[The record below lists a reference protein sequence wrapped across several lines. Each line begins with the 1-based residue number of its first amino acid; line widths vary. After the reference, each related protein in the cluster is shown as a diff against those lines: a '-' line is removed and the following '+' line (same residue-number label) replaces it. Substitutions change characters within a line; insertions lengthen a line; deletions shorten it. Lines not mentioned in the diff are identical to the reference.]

1 MIKHLPYLILASFFS
16 LFLSCSSEQTRSE
29 TYFGGKII
37 NPKSNYVVLHSMQ
50 EVIDTLFLKKD
61 NTFLGKLQNPNEGLY
76 YFTHGNEN
84 QFIYLEPQDSLMLR
98 LNTWYFDESI
108 VYAGRGAERNNILID
123 CFLED
128 EKDNQIFYKLNLLE
142 PKKFQAKTDSLLR
155 LKLNTYNNYI
165 AKNPNETPE
174 FRHIL
179 KTALTYPVYAK
190 IERYPV
196 AHSKIGHKTVSTE
209 INQTFYNHRK
219 SIRINNDSLMYFPP
233 HLKYVGNYL
242 YNITYELGHSPR
254 KYEYTSDFTVD
265 LLMNIEKKLTSQEF
279 KNTFLKQT
287 VIGHFYRRSSCKV
300 HQETFDIFFKLS
312 TDGQDK
318 KLVQQLLS
326 DSKLVKK
333 GQRLTDFTITNYNNR
348 HNSIKKLIKN
358 KSTFLFFWNP
368 VYVSPEY
375 ISSRIN
381 YLTQQFP
388 QVQFIQIQIN
398 DNFNKIIP
406 ELDIKN
412 QYFITPKSDA
422 NQFLTSKMPRGI
434 ILNNKGMI
442 TNGFA
447 YISSKNLQKEL
458 ERLK

>member
-1 MIKHLPYLILASFFS
+1 
-16 LFLSCSSEQTRSE
+16 
-29 TYFGGKII
+29 
-37 NPKSNYVVLHSMQ
+37 
-50 EVIDTLFLKKD
+50 
-61 NTFLGKLQNPNEGLY
+61 
-76 YFTHGNEN
+76 
-84 QFIYLEPQDSLMLR
+84 
-98 LNTWYFDESI
+98 
-108 VYAGRGAERNNILID
+108 
-123 CFLED
+123 
-128 EKDNQIFYKLNLLE
+128 
-142 PKKFQAKTDSLLR
+142 
-155 LKLNTYNNYI
+155 
-165 AKNPNETPE
+165 
-174 FRHIL
+174 
-179 KTALTYPVYAK
+179 
-190 IERYPV
+190 
-196 AHSKIGHKTVSTE
+196 
-209 INQTFYNHRK
+209 
-219 SIRINNDSLMYFPP
+219 
-233 HLKYVGNYL
+233 
-242 YNITYELGHSPR
+242 
-254 KYEYTSDFTVD
+254 
-265 LLMNIEKKLTSQEF
+265 
-279 KNTFLKQT
+279 
-287 VIGHFYRRSSCKV
+287 
-300 HQETFDIFFKLS
+300 
-312 TDGQDK
+312 
-318 KLVQQLLS
+318 LLS

-447 YISSKNLQKEL
+447 SISSKNLQKEL

>member
-1 MIKHLPYLILASFFS
+1 M
-16 LFLSCSSEQTRSE
+16 
-29 TYFGGKII
+29 
-37 NPKSNYVVLHSMQ
+37 
-50 EVIDTLFLKKD
+50 
-61 NTFLGKLQNPNEGLY
+61 
-76 YFTHGNEN
+76 
-84 QFIYLEPQDSLMLR
+84 
-98 LNTWYFDESI
+98 
-108 VYAGRGAERNNILID
+108 
-123 CFLED
+123 
-128 EKDNQIFYKLNLLE
+128 
-142 PKKFQAKTDSLLR
+142 
-155 LKLNTYNNYI
+155 
-165 AKNPNETPE
+165 
-174 FRHIL
+174 HIL
-179 KTALTYPVYAK
+179 RTALTYPVFAK

-196 AHSKIGHKTVSTE
+196 AHSKISHKPVSAE

-233 HLKYVGNYL
+233 HSKYVGNYL
-242 YNITYELGHSPR
+242 YNITYGLGHSPR
-254 KYEYTSDFTVD
+254 KHDYTSDFTVD
-265 LLMNIEKKLTSQEF
+265 LLMNIDKNLTSKEF

-312 TDGQDK
+312 TDSQDK

-333 GQRLTDFTITNYNNR
+333 GQRLADFKITNYNNR

-375 ISSRIN
+375 ISSRIS
-381 YLTQQFP
+381 YLTQKFP

-398 DNFNKIIP
+398 DNFNKTIP
-406 ELDIKN
+406 ELDMKN
-412 QYFITPKSDA
+412 QFFITSKSDA
-422 NQFLTSKMPRGI
+422 NLFLTSKMPRGI

-447 YISSKNLQKEL
+447 SISSKKLHREL

>member
-1 MIKHLPYLILASFFS
+1 
-16 LFLSCSSEQTRSE
+16 
-29 TYFGGKII
+29 
-37 NPKSNYVVLHSMQ
+37 
-50 EVIDTLFLKKD
+50 
-61 NTFLGKLQNPNEGLY
+61 
-76 YFTHGNEN
+76 
-84 QFIYLEPQDSLMLR
+84 
-98 LNTWYFDESI
+98 
-108 VYAGRGAERNNILID
+108 
-123 CFLED
+123 
-128 EKDNQIFYKLNLLE
+128 
-142 PKKFQAKTDSLLR
+142 
-155 LKLNTYNNYI
+155 
-165 AKNPNETPE
+165 
-174 FRHIL
+174 
-179 KTALTYPVYAK
+179 
-190 IERYPV
+190 
-196 AHSKIGHKTVSTE
+196 
-209 INQTFYNHRK
+209 
-219 SIRINNDSLMYFPP
+219 
-233 HLKYVGNYL
+233 
-242 YNITYELGHSPR
+242 
-254 KYEYTSDFTVD
+254 
-265 LLMNIEKKLTSQEF
+265 
-279 KNTFLKQT
+279 
-287 VIGHFYRRSSCKV
+287 
-300 HQETFDIFFKLS
+300 
-312 TDGQDK
+312 
-318 KLVQQLLS
+318 LLS

-398 DNFNKIIP
+398 DDFNKTIP

-447 YISSKNLQKEL
+447 SISSKNLQKEL

>member
-1 MIKHLPYLILASFFS
+1 
-16 LFLSCSSEQTRSE
+16 
-29 TYFGGKII
+29 
-37 NPKSNYVVLHSMQ
+37 
-50 EVIDTLFLKKD
+50 
-61 NTFLGKLQNPNEGLY
+61 
-76 YFTHGNEN
+76 
-84 QFIYLEPQDSLMLR
+84 
-98 LNTWYFDESI
+98 
-108 VYAGRGAERNNILID
+108 
-123 CFLED
+123 
-128 EKDNQIFYKLNLLE
+128 
-142 PKKFQAKTDSLLR
+142 
-155 LKLNTYNNYI
+155 
-165 AKNPNETPE
+165 
-174 FRHIL
+174 
-179 KTALTYPVYAK
+179 
-190 IERYPV
+190 
-196 AHSKIGHKTVSTE
+196 
-209 INQTFYNHRK
+209 
-219 SIRINNDSLMYFPP
+219 
-233 HLKYVGNYL
+233 
-242 YNITYELGHSPR
+242 
-254 KYEYTSDFTVD
+254 
-265 LLMNIEKKLTSQEF
+265 MNIEKKLTSQEF

-333 GQRLTDFTITNYNNR
+333 GQRLTDFKITNYNNR

-375 ISSRIN
+375 ISSRVS

-398 DNFNKIIP
+398 DDFNKTIP

-412 QYFITPKSDA
+412 QFFITPKSDA

-434 ILNNKGMI
+434 ILNNKGII

-447 YISSKNLQKEL
+447 SISSKKLQKEL

>member
-1 MIKHLPYLILASFFS
+1 M
-16 LFLSCSSEQTRSE
+16 
-29 TYFGGKII
+29 
-37 NPKSNYVVLHSMQ
+37 
-50 EVIDTLFLKKD
+50 
-61 NTFLGKLQNPNEGLY
+61 
-76 YFTHGNEN
+76 
-84 QFIYLEPQDSLMLR
+84 
-98 LNTWYFDESI
+98 
-108 VYAGRGAERNNILID
+108 
-123 CFLED
+123 
-128 EKDNQIFYKLNLLE
+128 
-142 PKKFQAKTDSLLR
+142 
-155 LKLNTYNNYI
+155 
-165 AKNPNETPE
+165 
-174 FRHIL
+174 
-179 KTALTYPVYAK
+179 
-190 IERYPV
+190 
-196 AHSKIGHKTVSTE
+196 
-209 INQTFYNHRK
+209 
-219 SIRINNDSLMYFPP
+219 
-233 HLKYVGNYL
+233 
-242 YNITYELGHSPR
+242 
-254 KYEYTSDFTVD
+254 
-265 LLMNIEKKLTSQEF
+265 
-279 KNTFLKQT
+279 
-287 VIGHFYRRSSCKV
+287 
-300 HQETFDIFFKLS
+300 
-312 TDGQDK
+312 
-318 KLVQQLLS
+318 LS

-447 YISSKNLQKEL
+447 SISSKNLQKEL